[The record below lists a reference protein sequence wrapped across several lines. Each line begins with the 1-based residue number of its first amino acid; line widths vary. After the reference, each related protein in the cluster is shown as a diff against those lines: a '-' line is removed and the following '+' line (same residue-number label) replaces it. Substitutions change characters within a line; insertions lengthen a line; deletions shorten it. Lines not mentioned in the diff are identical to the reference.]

1 MELMK
6 ILYDIYLKWQHKRF
20 LKKIMKSYELW
31 EKLNVISEE
40 LQRIQ
45 EKIDDM
51 EGEEYETN

>member
-6 ILYDIYLKWQHKRF
+6 ILYDIYLKWQHKSF

-40 LQRIQ
+40 LQRI
-45 EKIDDM
+45 
-51 EGEEYETN
+51 